1 MAPVTIGIGV
11 TILSFG
17 ILYGLALVA
26 IGGLIFLAGLAGWLI
41 EDARAFSRAGDG
53 AAHGGGHGHAAGG
66 H

>member
-1 MAPVTIGIGV
+1 MAPVTIAIGV

-41 EDARAFSRAGDG
+41 EDARAFTQAGDG
-53 AAHGGGHGHAAGG
+53 AGHGGGGHAAGG